1 MIIEGGVGEFVID
14 GWDGLGCVEAES
26 GGGLWV
32 LTTQAQ
38 EQEQKQEQK
47 QARAREQRWQPRG
60 GVQWKGMRWGA
71 KSGR

>member
-38 EQEQKQEQK
+38 EQEQEQEQK
-47 QARAREQRWQPRG
+47 QAREREQG
-60 GVQWKGMRWGA
+60 SNDGNHEEES
-71 KSGR
+71 SGRG

>member
-26 GGGLWV
+26 GGGLRV

-38 EQEQKQEQK
+38 EQEQAGEQK
-47 QARAREQRWQPRG
+47 QTRAREQG
-60 GVQWKGMRWGA
+60 SNDGNHEES
-71 KSGR
+71 SGRG